1 MGAVLAALLAG
12 LATIFRSRG
21 ALQLEI
27 VALRHQPAI
36 YQRTVKRSH
45 LQPRDR
51 IFWSWISRDT
61 GNAGVKR
68 WSLFSLKP
76 SSRGNAN
83 VFAITGRA

>member
-27 VALRHQPAI
+27 VALPSTGDLPANR
-36 YQRTVKRSH
+36 QAV
-45 LQPRDR
+45 PPPPGDR

-76 SSRGNAN
+76 PSRGNAT
-83 VFAITGRA
+83 VFAITGHA